1 MRANSYRL
9 NHDQAGELRKMVEE
23 DRNKATTPRLH
34 TLSVLSGKGGVGK
47 SNISAGLSFALADFG
62 KRVVLIDA
70 DLGMANLDI
79 LCGVKNAK
87 WNISHLLDGSRSL
100 SEVLVHF
107 RVSGRAERENG
118 GVALLPGGV
127 GLKEIADM
135 DESELGRLFAALSGL
150 DQTAD
155 YVIMDAG
162 AGIHKGALS
171 FAYASEATLLIT
183 TPEPTS
189 IRDAYGVIKSLGAAA
204 WESGIGGAGLMLIVN
219 MATSSREASEV
230 AERIR
235 LASMQ
240 FLGNAPV
247 YLGYVLKDET
257 IARAV
262 KNCKIFYRT
271 DPDSSAGICVRNLAG
286 ELLRL
291 CEGAD
296 IKQKEVPDAVGGM
309 RGFLRRLTRSLFA
322 EEKNIK

>member
-1 MRANSYRL
+1 
-9 NHDQAGELRKMVEE
+9 MVEN
-23 DRNKATTPRLH
+23 DINRTPPRLH
-34 TLSVLSGKGGVGK
+34 TISVLSGKGGVGK
-47 SNISAGLSFALADFG
+47 SNISAGLAFALADFG

-107 RVSGRAERENG
+107 RVSQRAERENG
-118 GVALLPGGV
+118 SVALLPGGV

-135 DESELGRLFAALSGL
+135 DDTEMGRLFASLSGL
-150 DQTAD
+150 DATAD

-171 FAYASEATLLIT
+171 FAYASEATLLVT

-204 WESGIGGAGLMLIVN
+204 WSGGADGTGLMLVVN
-219 MATSSREASEV
+219 MAGTSREAAEV

-240 FLGNAPV
+240 FLGNAPI
-247 YLGYVLKDET
+247 YLGYVLKDEVVN
-257 IARAV
+257 RSV
-262 KNCKIFYRT
+262 KSCKIFYRT
-271 DPDSSAGICVRNLAG
+271 DPDSNAGICVRNLAG
-286 ELLRL
+286 EVLRL
-291 CEGAD
+291 FEGLNVGR
-296 IKQKEVPDAVGGM
+296 EVVPDSAGGM
-309 RGFLRRLTRSLFA
+309 KGFLHRLTKNLFMDN
-322 EEKNIK
+322 EPKRR